1 MESTITAAVLP
12 LLSMLLPPPSATQPH
27 DAFARGAA
35 PPPPLASGPRSAA
48 AFSLRPLLRRRLR
61 PSPVA
66 PPPPSAT
73 QPHTTRSR
81 AALRRRRH
89 TALVRH
95 SVRIVTREGVRP
107 AKGSAPYTSAARE

>member
-1 MESTITAAVLP
+1 MESTFTAAVLP

-35 PPPPLASGPRSAA
+35 PPPPSASSAA
-48 AFSLRPLLRRRLR
+48 SFGLQPSLRRRLR
-61 PSPVA
+61 PSFVA

-95 SVRIVTREGVRP
+95 TSHVASRSPKRQRTARARPGV
-107 AKGSAPYTSAARE
+107 A